1 MALTGKER
9 RCGNM
14 GIRFNADE
22 VFEMAERIEE
32 NGAAFY
38 QAAAECV
45 EPALRQLM
53 TEFAEWER
61 DHKHRFAAMREELS
75 ARSRDSTAFDP
86 DGDAALYLQALA
98 SGEVFDVKADPLA
111 ELGELPT
118 SAAILEYALGREKDS
133 IVFYVGMRDMVPVR
147 LGRDRV
153 DAIIR
158 EEMSH
163 VATLNER
170 LEGLRA

>member
-1 MALTGKER
+1 
-9 RCGNM
+9 M

-45 EPALRQLM
+45 EPALQELM
-53 TEFAEWER
+53 AEFAEWER
-61 DHKHRFAAMREELS
+61 DHKRRFAAMREELS
-75 ARSRDSTAFDP
+75 ARSREPTTFDP
-86 DGDAALYLQALA
+86 DGEAAQYLQALA
-98 SGEVFDVKADPLA
+98 SGEVFDVKTDPLA
-111 ELGELPT
+111 ELGVLPT

-133 IVFYVGMRDMVPVR
+133 IGFYVGMRDMVPAR
-147 LGRDRV
+147 LGRDRI

-163 VATLNER
+163 VTTLNER
-170 LEGLRA
+170 LAGLQA